1 MWTQWKG
8 HVLDLGRGLDE
19 AAGTAPVET
28 SGADAL
34 ASGAEAGV
42 PAGSGEV
49 EMPGAPG
56 VPPPSTGETAVPELG
71 VSPGPG
77 GVAVEQPI
85 YVDPNTQVHQVLD
98 ASNQLAM
105 RIGYCT
111 NALVSVGHDLS
122 VSTDS
127 FTTGQ
132 VSLRT
137 ALEEISTSLQAQ
149 AAAVTTLGAGLTF
162 ETTEITRLLKAFDHF
177 AATFKWTMSGSNS
190 MEKNL
195 QSIQHAI
202 EDQTGNVVAAV
213 QTGFEGVEKQLRAV
227 AAVLERIAQ
236 NTASQGVP
244 PPPTF
249 PPFPP
254 PGGLT
259 APASVGVPSTAGVE
273 VATPGGTTPLTP
285 GLPGHAARRV
295 GPVPGSAAT
304 ESPSAAGHMG
314 PPPAPKASG
323 VGCGVPT
330 PRPLAPTLSIPADMT
345 SLFLCYCPEQEGG
358 PRPHGPSEGETPCQ
372 RQGLVTRD
380 ARSGE
385 IRVLSPTPYRSNEA
399 GQITSL
405 WAPRGLGM
413 LRDNQQ
419 QPRRIY

>member
-1 MWTQWKG
+1 MPRLYVQ
-8 HVLDLGRGLDE
+8 RGLSDRVVTAIVRRLERALTMSSSNRVDAVEETRTRSRSRTRDE
-19 AAGTAPVET
+19 VAGTAPGGT
-28 SGADAL
+28 GDADAP
-34 ASGAEAGV
+34 ASGGEAGD
-42 PAGSGEV
+42 PTGS
-49 EMPGAPG
+49 PGAPG
-56 VPPPSTGETAVPELG
+56 VPLPSAVETAVPDSG
-71 VSPGPG
+71 VPTGPG

-85 YVDPNTQVHQVLD
+85 YVDPNTPVHQVLD

-137 ALEEISTSLQAQ
+137 ALEEITTSLQAQ
-149 AAAVTTLGAGLTF
+149 TAAVTTLGAGLTF
-162 ETTEITRLLKAFDHF
+162 ETTEITRLLKAFDRF
-177 AATFKWTMSGSNS
+177 AATFKWTMNS

-195 QSIQHAI
+195 QSIQQAI

-236 NTASQGVP
+236 NTASQAVP

-273 VATPGGTTPLTP
+273 VATPGGTIPLTLDCRDMQHEEWVQLQDLLLLNLHQQQ
-285 GLPGHAARRV
+285 GIWALHQHRR
-295 GPVPGSAAT
+295 
-304 ESPSAAGHMG
+304 H
-314 PPPAPKASG
+314 
-323 VGCGVPT
+323 
-330 PRPLAPTLSIPADMT
+330 
-345 SLFLCYCPEQEGG
+345 QELVVVY
-358 PRPHGPSEGETPCQ
+358 P
-372 RQGLVTRD
+372 RQGRWHPRL
-380 ARSGE
+380 
-385 IRVLSPTPYRSNEA
+385 LYLPT
-399 GQITSL
+399 
-405 WAPRGLGM
+405 
-413 LRDNQQ
+413 
-419 QPRRIY
+419 

>member
-162 ETTEITRLLKAFDHF
+162 ETTEITRLL
-177 AATFKWTMSGSNS
+177 T
-190 MEKNL
+190 
-195 QSIQHAI
+195 
-202 EDQTGNVVAAV
+202 
-213 QTGFEGVEKQLRAV
+213 
-227 AAVLERIAQ
+227 
-236 NTASQGVP
+236 
-244 PPPTF
+244 
-249 PPFPP
+249 
-254 PGGLT
+254 
-259 APASVGVPSTAGVE
+259 
-273 VATPGGTTPLTP
+273 
-285 GLPGHAARRV
+285 
-295 GPVPGSAAT
+295 
-304 ESPSAAGHMG
+304 
-314 PPPAPKASG
+314 
-323 VGCGVPT
+323 
-330 PRPLAPTLSIPADMT
+330 
-345 SLFLCYCPEQEGG
+345 
-358 PRPHGPSEGETPCQ
+358 
-372 RQGLVTRD
+372 
-380 ARSGE
+380 
-385 IRVLSPTPYRSNEA
+385 
-399 GQITSL
+399 
-405 WAPRGLGM
+405 
-413 LRDNQQ
+413 
-419 QPRRIY
+419 

>member
-1 MWTQWKG
+1 MPRLYVQ
-8 HVLDLGRGLDE
+8 RGLSDRVVTAIVRRLERALTMSSSNRVDAVEETRTRSRSRTRDE
-19 AAGTAPVET
+19 AAGTPGGTGE
-28 SGADAL
+28 ADAP
-34 ASGAEAGV
+34 ASGGEAGV

-49 EMPGAPG
+49 EMSPGAPG
-56 VPPPSTGETAVPELG
+56 VPPPSTGETVVPELG
-71 VSPGPG
+71 VPTGPG

-111 NALVSVGHDLS
+111 NALVSVGHDGHDLS

-149 AAAVTTLGAGLTF
+149 TAAVTTLGAGLTF
-162 ETTEITRLLKAFDHF
+162 ETTEITKLLKAFDRF
-177 AATFKWTMSGSNS
+177 AASFKWVMSGSNS

-195 QSIQHAI
+195 QSIQQAI
-202 EDQTGNVVAAV
+202 EDQTGKVVAAV

-236 NTASQGVP
+236 NTASQAVP

-273 VATPGGTTPLTP
+273 VATPGGTIPLTLDCRDMQREEWVQLQDLLLLNLHQQQ
-285 GLPGHAARRV
+285 GIWVLHQHRR
-295 GPVPGSAAT
+295 
-304 ESPSAAGHMG
+304 H
-314 PPPAPKASG
+314 
-323 VGCGVPT
+323 
-330 PRPLAPTLSIPADMT
+330 
-345 SLFLCYCPEQEGG
+345 QELVVVY
-358 PRPHGPSEGETPCQ
+358 P
-372 RQGLVTRD
+372 RQGRWHPRL
-380 ARSGE
+380 
-385 IRVLSPTPYRSNEA
+385 LYLPT
-399 GQITSL
+399 
-405 WAPRGLGM
+405 
-413 LRDNQQ
+413 
-419 QPRRIY
+419 